1 MRNPCKRTCPR
12 RTATCHG
19 SCPDYAIFCEGRERI
34 RKQRAEVNDTKD
46 MREDC
51 GKAWYRRPHGSAR
64 AGTNEKA
71 ARAGGHSS
79 AASAASI

>member
-46 MREDC
+46 MRE
-51 GKAWYRRPHGSAR
+51 GLRKSMVQ
-64 AGTNEKA
+64 KA
-71 ARAGGHSS
+71 ARIRQGRDK
-79 AASAASI
+79 